1 MTLTNRYVCSTCQNR
16 RPDSTKRNLLI
27 QALKG
32 GLSYPICEQIIITY
46 HGSCPEKS
54 PENRRDVMFLQ
65 KPQLPNL
72 LKLPFLPIRA
82 NLKFRSRNDKWPSGR
97 ANIRTSRSSLS
108 ELSPAVIDQLP
119 KPILESNFS
128 KSARYIRSR

>member
-1 MTLTNRYVCSTCQNR
+1 
-16 RPDSTKRNLLI
+16 
-27 QALKG
+27 
-32 GLSYPICEQIIITY
+32 
-46 HGSCPEKS
+46 
-54 PENRRDVMFLQ
+54 MFLQ

-72 LKLPFLPIRA
+72 LKLPFSPPRA

>member
-1 MTLTNRYVCSTCQNR
+1 
-16 RPDSTKRNLLI
+16 
-27 QALKG
+27 
-32 GLSYPICEQIIITY
+32 
-46 HGSCPEKS
+46 
-54 PENRRDVMFLQ
+54 MFLQ

-72 LKLPFLPIRA
+72 LKIAILTTEQIWISFW
-82 NLKFRSRNDKWPSGR
+82 KKNDKRQSGR
-97 ANIRTSRSSLS
+97 ANIRSSLS